1 MYEEQQLYND
11 LVYVMFYGGITFL
24 ALVAGVYMLF
34 RRGNAIAPEITPP
47 LRLRRWTAAFFA
59 LVVLG
64 HVWWALLTCFH
75 VISDPWIAIIVGA
88 GLDCLT
94 LVPVLMVT
102 LLAMLQDRRR
112 PLWPVVVAQVPVAVI
127 LVACIV
133 YRDYVFVSYLRVY
146 ILLLGIVFMITIT
159 QAVRQYG
166 RWLRDNYADLEH
178 KEVWQSFVAI
188 FVCWLILCFY
198 IMIDNSRVFAYI
210 VQVNDIV
217 LIGLLLWRVET
228 LQRLDEQDDTDCHAT
243 PCEAEKPIPSM
254 AMSAKSASSI
264 GQLLEQHCEA
274 THLYLRHDIRLGD
287 LSKAIGTNRSY
298 LSQYFAQQHT
308 TYNAYI
314 NNLRIEHFIR
324 LYRESVDSGHPFT
337 AQQLAQQSGFRSY
350 STFGMAFKQRM
361 GQTVTAWMRDIDG
374 R

>member
-127 LVACIV
+127 LVACII
-133 YRDYVFVSYLRVY
+133 YRDYVFVSYLRMY
-146 ILLLGIVFMITIT
+146 ILLFGIVFMITMA

-166 RWLRDNYADLEH
+166 RWLRDNYADLEN

-228 LQRLDEQDDTDCHAT
+228 LQRLDEQDDTDCQAT

-254 AMSAKSASSI
+254 ALSAKSASSI

-361 GQTVTAWMRDIDG
+361 GKTVTAWMRDID
-374 R
+374 RR

>member
-127 LVACIV
+127 LVACII

-146 ILLLGIVFMITIT
+146 ILLLGIVFMIVIT

-254 AMSAKSASSI
+254 ALSAKSASCI

-274 THLYLRHDIRLGD
+274 THLYLRRDIRLGD

-361 GQTVTAWMRDIDG
+361 GQTVTAWMRDID
-374 R
+374 RR